1 MKSLVDIHV
10 ALATV
15 DDMDFWEDRADDA
28 ADRLNTLLHMLYDHA
43 DEDIKTDSLENMIQ
57 YIWENWR
64 EDSHLLDIDDDDLY
78 DWVDQLLATWDDE
91 HQEPRN

>member
-1 MKSLVDIHV
+1 MKHFVDIHV

-15 DDMDFWEDRADDA
+15 EDMDYWDEQAEEA
-28 ADRLNTLLHMLYDHA
+28 ADKLNSMLHLLYDHA
-43 DEDIKTDSLENMIQ
+43 DEDINSESLENMIQ

-64 EDSHLLDIDDDDLY
+64 QDSHLLDIDEDDLH

-91 HQEPRN
+91 LQEPR